1 MTTLIERL
9 QHDVEDWFYNY
20 FTLDNFDDT
29 DELIDGLYKAVQ
41 LQRDSSILCDCF
53 DSMICDYHWDSCVID
68 KNYEAIE
75 DTVYDNAV
83 WKLGRY
89 GIKV

>member
-1 MTTLIERL
+1 MATLIERL

-29 DELIDGLYKAVQ
+29 DELIDGLYKVVQ
-41 LQRDSSILCDCF
+41 LQRASILRDCY
-53 DSMICDYHWDSCVID
+53 DAMVCDYNWDSCVID
-68 KNYEAIE
+68 KNYKTIE
-75 DTVYDNAV
+75 DAVYDNAV

>member
-1 MTTLIERL
+1 MATLIERL

-41 LQRDSSILCDCF
+41 IRRASSILCDCY
-53 DSMICDYHWDSCVID
+53 DAMVCDYHWDSCVID

-75 DTVYDNAV
+75 DAVYDNAV

>member
-9 QHDVEDWFYNY
+9 QHDVESWFCNY

-29 DELIDGLYKAVQ
+29 DELIDALYKAVQ
-41 LQRDSSILCDCF
+41 LQHNSSVLRDCYDAMVF
-53 DSMICDYHWDSCVID
+53 DYNWDSNVID

-75 DTVYDNAV
+75 HTVYDNAV

>member
-1 MTTLIERL
+1 MTTLTERL
-9 QHDVEDWFYNY
+9 KHDVDDWFYNY
-20 FTLDNFDDT
+20 FMLDNFDDV

-41 LQRDSSILCDCF
+41 LQRASSILHDCF
-53 DSMICDYHWDSCVID
+53 DSMICEYKWDSDVIG

-75 DTVYDNAV
+75 DIVYDNAV

-89 GIKV
+89 GIKA